1 MDHLD
6 LVNMVIQ
13 MNVSEA
19 KAKLSELLDAA
30 ASGDE
35 VVIARSG
42 RAIARLV
49 PVAEP
54 SRRTLGF
61 LPVSVG
67 DELFTPLDDGERADW
82 E

>member
-1 MDHLD
+1 
-6 LVNMVIQ
+6 MVIK

-30 ASGDE
+30 ARGDE

-42 RAIARLV
+42 RAVARLV
-49 PVAEP
+49 PIELP
-54 SRRTLGF
+54 TSRELGF
-61 LPVSVG
+61 FPLRVS
-67 DELFTPLDDGERADW
+67 DELFAPLDDEVLAAW

>member
-1 MDHLD
+1 
-6 LVNMVIQ
+6 MVIK

-30 ASGDE
+30 IEGKE

-42 RAIARLV
+42 HAVARLV
-49 PVAEP
+49 PIETP
-54 SRRTLGF
+54 GSRELGF
-61 LPVSVG
+61 FPLRVS
-67 DELFTPLDDGERADW
+67 DDLFAPLDDEALAAW

>member
-1 MDHLD
+1 MT
-6 LVNMVIQ
+6 IQ

-30 ASGDE
+30 TSGTE

-42 RAIARLV
+42 HAIARLV
-49 PVAEP
+49 PIDEP
-54 SRRTLGF
+54 APRELGF
-61 LPVSVG
+61 FPLKV
-67 DELFTPLDDGERADW
+67 DDALFDPLDEHALQGW

>member
-1 MDHLD
+1 
-6 LVNMVIQ
+6 MVIQ

-30 ASGDE
+30 AAGNE

-42 RAIARLV
+42 RGVARLV
-49 PVAEP
+49 PVEKP
-54 SRRTLGF
+54 SARQLGF
-61 LPVSVG
+61 MPLEVDDALFDAMSPE
-67 DELFTPLDDGERADW
+67 ELDGW